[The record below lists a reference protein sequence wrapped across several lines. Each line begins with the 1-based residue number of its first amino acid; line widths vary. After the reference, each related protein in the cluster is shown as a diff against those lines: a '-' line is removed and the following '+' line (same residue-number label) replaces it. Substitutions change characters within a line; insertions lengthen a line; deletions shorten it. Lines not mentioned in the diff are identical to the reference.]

1 MPVNNRKFLSQGAV
15 VHVMESHAK
24 DKQQTASL
32 ILAAGRGSRM
42 TGFEGNKTLL
52 PLVPTGSPFE
62 GDQPILLHILNRLP
76 PGPKAVVVNHRKEDV
91 IRFTRS
97 LGLSYFEQ
105 PLLNGTGGAL
115 IAAREFLENLDCD
128 RFIVTMGDV
137 PLVMRDTYLKL
148 VDGLRDHTLMILGF
162 HPFDKKQYGVLQM
175 DGINVMRIIE
185 WKYWKDY
192 SQERQSRLKICN
204 SGIYAAGRTD
214 LLHYLG
220 ILEKRP
226 HTVIKERDGKMVEIE
241 EYFITDLVELMVADG
256 LKAGC
261 VVIED
266 ENEVMGVD
274 DLPSLI
280 KAQDIFRMTTGVVRQ
295 E

>member
-1 MPVNNRKFLSQGAV
+1 MGSNP
-15 VHVMESHAK
+15 K
-24 DKQQTASL
+24 DDQQTASL

-52 PLVPTGSPFE
+52 PLVPTGSSFE

-76 PGPKAVVVNHRKEDV
+76 PGPKAAVVSHKKEDV
-91 IRFTRS
+91 IHITRS
-97 LGLSYFEQ
+97 LGLSYYEQ

-128 RFIVTMGDV
+128 RLIVTMGDV
-137 PLVMRDTYLKL
+137 PLVMRTTYLKL
-148 VDGLRDHTLMILGF
+148 IDGLKDHTLMILGF
-162 HPFDKKQYGVLQM
+162 HPLDKKQYGVLEM
-175 DGINVMRIIE
+175 DEMDVKRIIE

-192 SQERQSRLKICN
+192 PQERQRQLQICN

-220 ILEKRP
+220 ILEKTP
-226 HTVIKERDGKMVEIE
+226 HTVRKERDGKMVEIE
-241 EYFITDLVELMVADG
+241 EFFITDLVELMVSDG

-261 VVIED
+261 VAVEE

-280 KAQDIFRMTTGVVRQ
+280 KAQEIFKITSGVVNQ